1 LSPDHPN
8 LAPAST
14 GANFF
19 PITRRQALAAAVA
32 LPIAGCAGQEAG
44 FEAVVGVTHASL
56 AAAIA
61 DATGIRPFRVRVP
74 RGRWREK
81 IVVTQPHVHL
91 IGEDRHASVIEFGA
105 AAGHSGPQRPYGTRG
120 CATLTVR
127 APGFVARNLT
137 IANTFDYL
145 GNLAKA
151 EDDPTRLKD
160 PQGVALM
167 LDEGS
172 DRALIEDVE
181 LFGHQDTLFIDRG
194 VSLFRQCRVQGSV
207 DFVFGA
213 GRSVLLGCEVVSR
226 FRPGK
231 PRQGYVAAPSTPASQ
246 PFGLVFHD
254 CRLTKERAVPASS
267 VVLGRP
273 WRPARQFE
281 DGRYGDPAAVGH
293 AAFIGCWMDDHIS
306 ADGWDEMGYTAKSGE
321 RVFLPPTEAR
331 LGEFESRGPG
341 ARADARRRRLI
352 QDEAARCSVQNV
364 LDGWQA

>member
-1 LSPDHPN
+1 M
-8 LAPAST
+8 
-14 GANFF
+14 
-19 PITRRQALAAAVA
+19 TRRQALAGTAA
-32 LPIAGCAGQEAG
+32 LPIAACAGWRDA
-44 FEAVVGVTHASL
+44 FDAVVGVTHASL

-61 DATGIRPFRVRVP
+61 DAPGVRPFRVKIP

-81 IVVTQPHVHL
+81 IIVTRPHVHL
-91 IGEDRHASVIEFGA
+91 IGEGRHASVIEFDA
-105 AAGHSGPQRPYGTRG
+105 AAGHMGPGGPYGTRG
-120 CATLTVR
+120 CATVTVR
-127 APGFVARNLT
+127 AAEFVARNLT

-181 LFGHQDTLFIDRG
+181 LFGHQDTLFIDCG
-194 VSLFRQCRVQGSV
+194 ISLFRRCRVQGSV

-213 GRSVLLGCEVVSR
+213 GRSVLLASEIVSR

-231 PRQGYVAAPSTPASQ
+231 PRQGYVAAPSTPLAQ

-254 CRLTKERAVPASS
+254 CRLTKEHAVPASS

-293 AAFIGCWMDDHIS
+293 AAFIRCWMDEHIS

-321 RVFLPPTEAR
+321 RVFLPPRDAR

-341 ARADARRRRLI
+341 ARADARRRTLTS
-352 QDEAARCSVQNV
+352 DEAARCSVQNV

>member
-1 LSPDHPN
+1 
-8 LAPAST
+8 LAPVST

-19 PITRRQALAAAVA
+19 QMTRRQALAAAVA
-32 LPIAGCAGQEAG
+32 LPIGARVSRGIS
-44 FEAVVGVTHASL
+44 FDAVVGVTHASL
-56 AAAIA
+56 GAAIS
-61 DATGIRPFRVRVP
+61 DAPGVRPFRVQVP

-81 IVVTQPHVHL
+81 LVVTRPHVHL
-91 IGEDRHASVIEFGA
+91 IGEDRHSSVVEFDA
-105 AAGHSGPQRPYGTRG
+105 AAGQLGPKGPYGTRG
-120 CATLTVR
+120 CATLTVK

-151 EDDPTRLKD
+151 EDDPARLKD

-172 DRALIEDVE
+172 DQTLIEDVE

-194 VSLFRQCRVQGSV
+194 ISLFRRCRVQGSV

-213 GRSVLLGCEVVSR
+213 GRSVLLACEVASR

-231 PRQGYVAAPSTPASQ
+231 PRQGYVAAPSTPISQ
-246 PFGLVFHD
+246 PFGLVFHN

-321 RVFLPPTEAR
+321 RVFLPPADAR

-341 ARADARRRRLI
+341 ARADARRRVLTR
-352 QDEAARCSVQNV
+352 DEAARCSVQNV
-364 LDGWQA
+364 LDGWRA